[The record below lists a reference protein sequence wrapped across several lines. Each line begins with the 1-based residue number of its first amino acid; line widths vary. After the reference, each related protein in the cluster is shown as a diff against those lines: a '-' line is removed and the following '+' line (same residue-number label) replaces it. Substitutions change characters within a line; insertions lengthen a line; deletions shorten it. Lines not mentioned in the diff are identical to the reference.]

1 MVAMGIIYPPNP
13 ILIIKAPI
21 LPLEGFRCE
30 GFGVKA
36 WGVGFRPHMF
46 SVSFPDEEQSCAGFV
61 EESYDTVSQKL
72 WLKLRVYYIGV

>member
-36 WGVGFRPHMF
+36 WGVGLGPTCSPFPSRAKNNP
-46 SVSFPDEEQSCAGFV
+46 VLDLWRKATTRCRRSFG
-61 EESYDTVSQKL
+61 
-72 WLKLRVYYIGV
+72 